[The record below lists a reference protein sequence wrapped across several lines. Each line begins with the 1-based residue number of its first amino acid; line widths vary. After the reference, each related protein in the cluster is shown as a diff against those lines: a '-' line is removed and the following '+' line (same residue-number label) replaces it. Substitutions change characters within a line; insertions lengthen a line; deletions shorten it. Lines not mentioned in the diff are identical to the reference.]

1 MTDSKDDTL
10 VLGFSEYSQQAQALA
25 KQAGLKYAEVN
36 IHHFP
41 DGESKLQL
49 PTDIPEEVI
58 LCRSLDRPNEKLI
71 ELILAAQGA
80 RDLGVKQLTLVA
92 PYLAY
97 MRQDIAFHPGE
108 VVSQKII
115 GALLA
120 NYFDRVI
127 TVDSHLHR
135 IHKLSDAIPIK
146 AAINI
151 TATKPMGV
159 FLKDHVDNPFLL
171 GPDAESEQWVS
182 SIAKH
187 DNWDYAVAEKKRF
200 GDAKVDVS
208 IPKADYR
215 GRNVIL
221 VDDVASTGKTLIK
234 AAEGLHPYQPA
245 SINVLVTHALFLGN
259 SIRDLHQAGVS
270 NIWSCDSI
278 PHATN
283 KVSLAGILTKALINQ
298 ELR

>member
-1 MTDSKDDTL
+1 MTNKKNNAL
-10 VLGFSEYSQQAQALA
+10 VLGFPEYSGQAQALA
-25 KQAGLKYAEVN
+25 KQAGLKYAEVT

-49 PTDIPEEVI
+49 PPQLPEEVI
-58 LCRSLDRPNEKLI
+58 LCRSLDKPNDKLV

-80 RDLGVKQLTLVA
+80 RDIGVKQLTLVV

-108 VVSQKII
+108 VVSQRII
-115 GALLA
+115 GQLLA

-135 IHKLSDAIPIK
+135 IHKLSEAIPIE

-151 TATKPMGV
+151 TATRPMGE
-159 FLKDHVDNPFLL
+159 FLQGKVDKPYLL

-182 SIAKH
+182 SIAMH
-187 DNWDYAVAEKKRF
+187 DNWDFTVATKKRL
-200 GDAKVDVS
+200 GDAKVEVNV
-208 IPKADYR
+208 PKADYQD
-215 GRNVIL
+215 RNVVL

-234 AAEGLHPYQPA
+234 AAQGLRPYQPK
-245 SINVLVTHALFLGN
+245 SISVLVTHALFLGN
-259 SIRDLHQAGVS
+259 SIRELRQAGVN

-283 KVSLAGILTKALINQ
+283 KVSLAGILSEALNFDNT
-298 ELR
+298 